1 MTGTMR
7 AAIFKSMDRYVEI
20 CDGQDLYEISKSIEI
35 VYDDILGD
43 ISDEN

>member
-1 MTGTMR
+1 MTGSMR
-7 AAIFKSMDRYVEI
+7 GAIFKSFDRYLEI
-20 CDGQDLYEISKSIEI
+20 CDDHDLIEISKSIEV